1 MVLGDGGALLD
12 LFGDFDAFGDVG
24 VGGSVV
30 VSVSVSVS
38 VGGGVRRGVEGFDE
52 EAVEDAIDG
61 DDGCFFC
68 GR

>member
-12 LFGDFDAFGDVG
+12 LFGDFDAFGDV
-24 VGGSVV
+24 VVVVV

-61 DDGCFFC
+61 DDGCFFR